1 VTGTKLRIENWT
13 PMRVYIDGKREYGV
27 HSIEDKT
34 LVMEMYSVSP
44 RKYAEVEIEGEIEV
58 EVDENGWK
66 SVNIVKARELYAN
79 DGFNNENDTV

>member
-1 VTGTKLRIENWT
+1 
-13 PMRVYIDGKREYGV
+13 MRVYIDGKREYGV

-66 SVNIVKARELYAN
+66 SVNMVKARELYAN